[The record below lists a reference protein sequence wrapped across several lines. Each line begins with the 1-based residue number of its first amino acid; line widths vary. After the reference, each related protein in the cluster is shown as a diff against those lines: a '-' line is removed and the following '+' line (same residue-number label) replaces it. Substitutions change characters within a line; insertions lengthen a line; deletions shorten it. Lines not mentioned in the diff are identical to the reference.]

1 MPLPIRAPTVPA
13 SRDLKIAYFVYDV
26 SDAAAARRV
35 EMLQA
40 GGAQL
45 AVAGFRRSES
55 PAARLAGAP
64 AVDLGRTFDGRLAHR
79 AGLVAL
85 RCASVA
91 ALRETVRDADVVL
104 ARNLEMLAIAAAA
117 RRAHAPRARLVYEC
131 LDIHRLMCGPG
142 PAGVTLRAL
151 ERALLRSCSA
161 VIVSAPAFV
170 TEYFEKRHRHLP
182 RVLLVENKVLG
193 RADRERP
200 AAVPRPAAPPWRI
213 GWFGNLRCRRSVDLL
228 KQIVRRAQGAV
239 EVVMR
244 GRASAHYLPDLEA
257 LIADEPRIH
266 FGGPYT
272 QADLAGLYAQVHFVW
287 SVDYMDEGLNSDWLL
302 PNRIYEGSFFNTP
315 AIAERRKA
323 IGGWIAQKGAGL
335 LVDDPVLDTVRL
347 LTSLTQ
353 DDYRLL
359 EQRTR
364 DINTRAIAFDREGC
378 ESLVAAL
385 GGAAKPPGDARGQ
398 PGLATSR

>member
-1 MPLPIRAPTVPA
+1 
-13 SRDLKIAYFVYDV
+13 LKIAYFVYDL

-45 AVAGFRRSES
+45 AVAGFRRGE
-55 PAARLAGAP
+55 PAPPQLAGAP
-64 AVDLGRTFDGRLAHR
+64 ALDLGRTYDGRLAHR

-85 RCASVA
+85 RCARTG
-91 ALRETVRDADVVL
+91 ALREMMRGADVVL

-131 LDIHRLMCGPG
+131 LDIHRLMCGSG
-142 PAGVTLRAL
+142 PAGVALRAL

-161 VIVSAPAFV
+161 LIVSAPAFV
-170 TEYFEKRHRHLP
+170 TEYFEKRHRRLP
-182 RVLLVENKVLG
+182 RTLLVENKVLG
-193 RADRERP
+193 RADRERS
-200 AAVPRPAAPPWRI
+200 AAGPRPAAPPWRI

-228 KQIVRRAQGAV
+228 KQIVRRAQGSV

-244 GRASAHYLPDLEA
+244 GRPSALYLADLHA
-257 LIADEPRIH
+257 LIADEPRMR

-272 QADLAGLYAQVHFVW
+272 QADLASLYAQVHFVW

-323 IGGWIAQKGAGL
+323 VGGWIAQKGAGL
-335 LVDDPVLDTVRL
+335 VVDDPVLDTVRL

-353 DDYRLL
+353 DGYRVL
-359 EQRTR
+359 EQRAR
-364 DINTRAIAFDREGC
+364 DIDTRTIAFDREGC
-378 ESLVAAL
+378 RSLVAAL
-385 GGAAKPPGDARGQ
+385 GGAAKPPDDSRGQ